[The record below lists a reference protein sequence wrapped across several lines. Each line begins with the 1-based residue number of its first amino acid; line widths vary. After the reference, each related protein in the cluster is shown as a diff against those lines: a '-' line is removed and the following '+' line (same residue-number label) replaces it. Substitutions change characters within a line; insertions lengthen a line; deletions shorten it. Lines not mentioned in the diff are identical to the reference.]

1 MKNIYEGVKQC
12 HYRIS
17 AKAILRNSEGKF
29 ALCLKEML
37 VDGVL
42 QSRLDIPGGG
52 IDHGETAIETIK
64 REIFEEMGLI
74 VRHIDP
80 SPKYFFTGES
90 TCTRIPMGIVCYE
103 TEVENFDYTPSEECR
118 VMNFYSLEEALNADL
133 YPAVRTSLEEAQK
146 LFGKF

>member
-1 MKNIYEGVKQC
+1 MKNIYEWVKQC

-17 AKAILRNSEGKF
+17 AKAILRNSEWKF

-37 VDGVL
+37 VDWVL
-42 QSRLDIPGGG
+42 QSRLDIPWGW
-52 IDHGETAIETIK
+52 IDHWETAIETIK
-64 REIFEEMGLI
+64 REIFEEMWLI

-80 SPKYFFTGES
+80 SPKYFFTWES
-90 TCTRIPMGIVCYE
+90 TCTRIPMWIVCYE

-146 LFGKF
+146 LFWKF